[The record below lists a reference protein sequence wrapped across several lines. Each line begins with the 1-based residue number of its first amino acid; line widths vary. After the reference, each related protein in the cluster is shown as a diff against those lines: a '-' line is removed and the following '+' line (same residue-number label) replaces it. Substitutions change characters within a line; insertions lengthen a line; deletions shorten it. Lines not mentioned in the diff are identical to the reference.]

1 VIAWQV
7 REPLRTSEC
16 QVYVTFRREGETLMD
31 SVAWRFYVDLVSG
44 YLPEPPV
51 KLAAPGATPV
61 TEAPDSGGEGADAEG
76 AGVVVPR

>member
-1 VIAWQV
+1 
-7 REPLRTSEC
+7 
-16 QVYVTFRREGETLMD
+16 MD

-51 KLAAPGATPV
+51 KLAAPGAAPV
-61 TEAPDSGGEGADAEG
+61 TEAPDAGAEGSEAEG

>member
-1 VIAWQV
+1 
-7 REPLRTSEC
+7 
-16 QVYVTFRREGETLMD
+16 
-31 SVAWRFYVDLVSG
+31 
-44 YLPEPPV
+44 V